1 MCPSLVAFAALL
13 GGVTAAQPAF
23 AQGSAPFA
31 QAITITATAA
41 PERAAEVTAA
51 VDVVA
56 AAEISDRQAAQAIDL
71 LRTIP
76 GLELVQAGS
85 AGKATSLFS
94 RGTNSSHTLVLW
106 NGIELNDPY
115 LGGFDWSTLST
126 DGVLRLEVV
135 RGPYSA
141 LYGSSALGG
150 VVQLVT
156 RRGGGDGTQVGNA
169 RLEGGS
175 NDLLRGGVAAGKRFG
190 ALAVDL
196 SGHLRR
202 GDGEIAND
210 FYDGEEIDLALDAAL
225 GDAATLG
232 ALVRRAASDVGIP
245 YDYAGQPTLRRE
257 QSFATTS
264 VALPFAWTGGVW
276 HLDAQAA
283 TTATDLEVSDPDD
296 PFAAS
301 RAEAGRDQAR
311 LVVRRSLGDE
321 LEATVGGDWDRQEVR
336 SRDAFGSG
344 LADESQRT
352 WSAFGQLAWS
362 HGPLRIDAG
371 ARRDDNDV
379 FGAETSAKA
388 GVAWAVTDAW
398 RLRATY
404 GEAFRA
410 PSLADLYYPGF
421 SNPDLQPESS
431 QSYEVAVEGGRG
443 AWRTTL
449 ALFENDLNNLIEF
462 DFATFVPQN
471 LGRARARGIEGSL
484 AFRRALVDA
493 RLAAT
498 WLDAE
503 NLDTGG
509 PLLRRPEESASLV
522 VFVRPRDWTGGP
534 LLRRPDTSASLV
546 LFVRPGAW
554 TVGGMLRYVGDRT
567 DFGDVALA
575 AYSTLDLSLAWHPG
589 ARWEPFVR
597 VENVFDESYQEAAG
611 YPAPGV
617 GFRAGIGLRF

>member
-1 MCPSLVAFAALL
+1 MRPSLVVFAALL
-13 GGVTAAQPAF
+13 GGVNAAQSQSP
-23 AQGSAPFA
+23 APFA
-31 QAITITATAA
+31 DSITITATAA
-41 PERAAEVTAA
+41 PEKRSEVTAT
-51 VDVVA
+51 VDVIP
-56 AAEISDRQAAQAIDL
+56 AEEIADRQAAQAVDL
-71 LRTIP
+71 LRTVP

-126 DGVLRLEVV
+126 DGVERIEVV

-156 RRGGGDGTQVGNA
+156 RREGGDRLRGQA

-175 NDLLRGGVAAGKRFG
+175 NDYLRGGVAAGKSFG
-190 ALAVDL
+190 GLAVDL

-202 GDGEIAND
+202 GEGEVAND
-210 FYDGEEIDLALDAAL
+210 SYDGEEVDLSLDGSL
-225 GDAATLG
+225 GDTARLG
-232 ALVRRAASDVGIP
+232 GLLRWGASDLGIP
-245 YDYAGQPTLRRE
+245 YDYAGQPTPLRQ

-264 VALPFAWTGGVW
+264 LAVPFSWSSPVW

-283 TTATDLEVSDPDD
+283 RSATDLAVRDPND

-311 LVVRRSLGDE
+311 VVLRRTIASA
-321 LEATVGGDWDRQEVR
+321 LEVSAGADWDRQEVR
-336 SRDAFGSG
+336 ARDAFGPG
-344 LADESQRT
+344 VDDEHQRT
-352 WSAFGQLAWS
+352 WAAFGQLSWTR
-362 HGPLRIDAG
+362 GPLRVDAG
-371 ARRDDNDV
+371 LRRDDNDV

-388 GVAWAVTDAW
+388 GIAWAVGESW
-398 RLRATY
+398 RLRASY

-421 SNPDLQPESS
+421 SNPGLQPESS
-431 QSYEVAVEGGRG
+431 RSYELAVEGGQG
-443 AWRTTL
+443 AWHTTL
-449 ALFENDLNNLIEF
+449 ALFENDLDNLIEF
-462 DFATFVPQN
+462 DFVTFVPQN
-471 LGRARARGIEGSL
+471 LGRARARGIEGAL
-484 AFRRALVDA
+484 AFRRGIVDTRLV
-493 RLAAT
+493 AT

-509 PLLRRPEESASLV
+509 PLLRRPDESASLV
-522 VFVRPRDWTGGP
+522 VFARP
-534 LLRRPDTSASLV
+534 A
-546 LFVRPGAW
+546 AW
-554 TVGGMLRYVGDRT
+554 TIGGVLRHVGDRT

-575 AYSTLDLSLAWHPG
+575 AYSTLDLSLAWRPG
-589 ARWEPFVR
+589 ERWEPFVR
-597 VENVFDESYQEAAG
+597 VENVLDEEYEEAAG

-617 GFRAGIGLRF
+617 GFRAGIDLRF

>member
-1 MCPSLVAFAALL
+1 MRPSLVVFAALL
-13 GGVTAAQPAF
+13 GGVSAATPAVT
-23 AQGSAPFA
+23 QSSAPFA
-31 QAITITATAA
+31 DSITITATAA
-41 PERAAEVTAA
+41 PEKTSVVTAT
-51 VDVVA
+51 VEVVA
-56 AAEISDRQAAQAIDL
+56 EAEIADRQAAQASDL
-71 LRTIP
+71 LRTVP

-126 DGVLRLEVV
+126 DGVERIEVV
-135 RGPYSA
+135 RGPFSA
-141 LYGSSALGG
+141 LYGSNALGG

-156 RRGGGDGTQVGNA
+156 RRGGGDAGLGDV

-175 NDLLRGGVAAGKRFG
+175 HGYLRGGVAGGRRFG
-190 ALAVDL
+190 AFAVDL

-202 GDGEIAND
+202 GDGELAND
-210 FYDGEEIDLALDAAL
+210 FYDGEEVDLALDGAL
-225 GDAATLG
+225 GKSATLG
-232 ALVRRAASDVGIP
+232 ALLRWGASDVGIP
-245 YDYAGQPTLRRE
+245 YDYAGSPSLRRE
-257 QSFATTS
+257 QTFDTRSL
-264 VALPFAWTGGVW
+264 ALPFAWTGALW
-276 HLDAQAA
+276 HVDAQAA
-283 TTATDLEVSDPDD
+283 TTATDLAVSDPDD

-311 LVVRRSLGDE
+311 LVVRRSVGDGLE
-321 LEATVGGDWDRQEVR
+321 LTAGGDWDRQEVR
-336 SRDAFGSG
+336 TRDAFGPG

-352 WSAFGQLAWS
+352 WAAFGQLAWNR
-362 HGPLRIDAG
+362 GPVRIDAG
-371 ARRDDNDV
+371 VRRDDNDV
-379 FGAETSAKA
+379 YGAETSTKA
-388 GVAWAVTDAW
+388 GVAWAVAPAW

-431 QSYEVAVEGGRG
+431 QSYELAVEGGEG
-443 AWRTTL
+443 AWRTTV
-449 ALFENDLNNLIEF
+449 ALFENDLDNLIEF
-462 DFATFVPQN
+462 DFVTFVPQN

-484 AFRRALVDA
+484 AYCRGLFDG

-503 NLDTGG
+503 NLD
-509 PLLRRPEESASLV
+509 
-522 VFVRPRDWTGGP
+522 TGGP

-554 TVGGMLRYVGDRT
+554 TVGGTLRYVSDRT

-575 AYSTLDLSLAWHPG
+575 AYSTLDLSLAWRPNE
-589 ARWEPFVR
+589 RWEPFVR
-597 VENVFDESYQEAAG
+597 FENVLDEEYEEAAG
-611 YPAPGV
+611 YPAPGI
-617 GFRAGIGLRF
+617 GFRAGVGLRF

>member
-1 MCPSLVAFAALL
+1 MRPSFVVLAALL
-13 GGVTAAQPAF
+13 GGVTAAASSV
-23 AQGSAPFA
+23 AQTSVPFA
-31 QAITITATAA
+31 DAITITATAA
-41 PERAAEVTAA
+41 PERTSEVTAT
-51 VDVVA
+51 VDVVS
-56 AAEISDRQAAQAIDL
+56 AAEIADRQAAQAIDL

-126 DGVLRLEVV
+126 DGVERIEVV

-156 RRGGGDGTQVGNA
+156 RRGGDGSHLGDL

-175 NDLLRGGVAAGKRFG
+175 NDYLRGGVAGGRRFG
-190 ALAVDL
+190 AVAVDL

-202 GDGEIAND
+202 SDGEIAND
-210 FYDGEEIDLALDAAL
+210 FYDGEELDLALDGAL

-232 ALVRRAASDVGIP
+232 ALVRWGASDVGIP
-245 YDYAGQPTLRRE
+245 YDYAGTPLARRE
-257 QSFATTS
+257 QSFTTTS
-264 VALPFAWTGGVW
+264 VAVPFAWTGALW

-283 TTATDLEVSDPDD
+283 TTATDLAVSDPDD

-311 LVVRRSLGDE
+311 LVLRRSFGDDF
-321 LEATVGGDWDRQEVR
+321 EASAGGDWDRQAVR
-336 SRDAFGSG
+336 SHDAFGPG
-344 LADESQRT
+344 LTDESQRT
-352 WSAFGQLAWS
+352 WAAFGQLTWTS
-362 HGPLRIDAG
+362 GPLRVDAG
-371 ARRDDNDV
+371 LRRDDNDV

-388 GVAWAVTDAW
+388 GLSWAVSEAW

-421 SNPDLQPESS
+421 SNPELRPESS

-449 ALFENDLNNLIEF
+449 ALFENDMDNLIEF

-471 LGRARARGIEGSL
+471 LGRARARGLEGAL

-509 PLLRRPEESASLV
+509 PLLRRPDASVSLV
-522 VFVRPRDWTGGP
+522 V
-534 LLRRPDTSASLV
+534 
-546 LFVRPGAW
+546 FVRPGAW
-554 TVGGMLRYVGDRT
+554 TVGGVLRYVGDRT

-575 AYSTLDLSLAWHPG
+575 AYSTLDLSLAWRPG
-589 ARWEPFVR
+589 GRWEPFVR
-597 VENVFDESYQEAAG
+597 LENILDESYEEAAG

>member
-1 MCPSLVAFAALL
+1 MRPSLVVFAALL
-13 GGVTAAQPAF
+13 GGVTAAVAAV
-23 AQGSAPFA
+23 AQDPAPFA
-31 QAITITATAA
+31 DSITITATG
-41 PERAAEVTAA
+41 ESEKAAEVPAT
-51 VDVVA
+51 VDVVT
-56 AAEISDRQAAQAIDL
+56 AAEIADRQAVQAVDL

-126 DGVLRLEVV
+126 DGVERVEVV
-135 RGPYSA
+135 RGPFSA

-156 RRGGGDGTQVGNA
+156 RRGGGDGTHLGQAG
-169 RLEGGS
+169 LEGGS
-175 NDLLRGGVAAGKRFG
+175 NDYLRGGVAGGGRFG

-202 GDGEIAND
+202 GEGEVAND
-210 FYDGEEIDLALDAAL
+210 HYDGEEANLALDGVL
-225 GDAATLG
+225 GDSATLG
-232 ALVRRAASDVGIP
+232 ALVRWAASDVGIP
-245 YDYAGQPTLRRE
+245 YDYAGVPTLRRE
-257 QSFATTS
+257 QAFETTSFA
-264 VALPFAWTGGVW
+264 VPFAWTAERW
-276 HLDAQAA
+276 HVDAQAA
-283 TTATDLEVSDPDD
+283 TAATDLAVSDPDD

-301 RAEAGRDQAR
+301 RAEAGRDQSR
-311 LVVRRSLGDE
+311 LVVRRSFGDDF
-321 LEATVGGDWDRQEVR
+321 EASAGGDWDSQEVR
-336 SRDAFGSG
+336 TRDAFGPG
-344 LADESQRT
+344 LSDESQST
-352 WSAFGQLAWS
+352 WAAFGQLSWS
-362 HGPLRIDAG
+362 PGALRVDAG
-371 ARRDDNDV
+371 VRRDDNDV

-388 GVAWAVTDAW
+388 GIAWAISDAW

-421 SNPDLQPESS
+421 SNPDLQPEES
-431 QSYEVAVEGGRG
+431 QSYELAVEGGSG
-443 AWRTTL
+443 GWRTMV
-449 ALFENDLNNLIEF
+449 ALFENDLDNLIEF

-471 LGRARARGIEGSL
+471 LGRARARGVEGSL
-484 AFRRALVDA
+484 ALRRGLFDG
-493 RLAAT
+493 RLTAT

-522 VFVRPRDWTGGP
+522 VFVRPG
-534 LLRRPDTSASLV
+534 S
-546 LFVRPGAW
+546 F
-554 TVGGMLRYVGDRT
+554 TVGGIARYVGDRT
-567 DFGDVALA
+567 DFGDVALD
-575 AYSTLDLSLAWHPG
+575 AYSTLDLSLAWRF
-589 ARWEPFVR
+589 AERWEPFVR
-597 VENVFDESYQEAAG
+597 VDNVLDEEYEEAAG
-611 YPAPGV
+611 YPAPGL

>member
-1 MCPSLVAFAALL
+1 MRPSLVVFAALL
-13 GGVTAAQPAF
+13 GGVTAASAQSPAPY
-23 AQGSAPFA
+23 ADS
-31 QAITITATAA
+31 ITITATAQ
-41 PERAAEVTAA
+41 PERAAEVPATVDVVTAAEIADRRAVQA
-51 VDVVA
+51 VDV
-56 AAEISDRQAAQAIDL
+56 
-71 LRTIP
+71 LRTLP
-76 GLELVQAGS
+76 GLELVQTGS

-126 DGVLRLEVV
+126 DGVERVEVV
-135 RGPYSA
+135 RGPFSA

-156 RRGGGDGTQVGNA
+156 RRGGGGGTHLGTVG
-169 RLEGGS
+169 LEGGS
-175 NDLLRGGVAAGKRFG
+175 NDYLRGGVAAGRRFG

-202 GDGEIAND
+202 GEGEVAND
-210 FYDGEEIDLALDAAL
+210 FYDGEEIALALDGAL
-225 GDAATLG
+225 GESATLG
-232 ALVRRAASDVGIP
+232 ALVRWGASDVGIP
-245 YDYAGQPTLRRE
+245 YDYAGEPTLQRE
-257 QSFATTS
+257 QAFETTS
-264 VALPFAWTGGVW
+264 FALPFAWTRESW
-276 HLDAQAA
+276 HVDAQAA
-283 TTATDLEVSDPDD
+283 TTATDLAVSDPDD

-311 LVVRRSLGDE
+311 LVVRRSFGDDFE
-321 LEATVGGDWDRQEVR
+321 VSAGGDWDSQEVR
-336 SRDAFGSG
+336 TRDAFGPG

-352 WSAFGQLAWS
+352 WAAFGQLSWS
-362 HGPLRIDAG
+362 PGALRVDAG
-371 ARRDDNDV
+371 VRRDDNDV

-388 GVAWAVTDAW
+388 GVAWAISPAW

-421 SNPDLQPESS
+421 SNPNLQPEDS
-431 QSYEVAVEGGRG
+431 QSYELAVEGGSG
-443 AWRTTL
+443 GWSTTV
-449 ALFENDLNNLIEF
+449 ALFENDLDNLIEF

-471 LGRARARGIEGSL
+471 LGRARARGVEGSL
-484 AFRRALVDA
+484 ALRRGLFDGRLV
-493 RLAAT
+493 AT

-522 VFVRPRDWTGGP
+522 VFVRPG
-534 LLRRPDTSASLV
+534 S
-546 LFVRPGAW
+546 F
-554 TVGGMLRYVGDRT
+554 TVGGVVRYVGDRT

-575 AYSTLDLSLAWHPG
+575 AYTTVDLSLALRLG
-589 ARWEPFVR
+589 KRWEPFLR
-597 VENVFDESYQEAAG
+597 VENVLDEDYAEAAG
-611 YPAPGV
+611 FPAPGL
-617 GFRAGIGLRF
+617 GFRAGLDLRF

>member
-1 MCPSLVAFAALL
+1 MRPSLVAFAALL
-13 GGVTAAQPAF
+13 GGVTAAQPAV
-23 AQGSAPFA
+23 AQSSAPFA
-31 QAITITATAA
+31 EAITITATAA

-126 DGVLRLEVV
+126 DGVERIEVV

-156 RRGGGDGTQVGNA
+156 RRGGGDGAQVGNA

-175 NDLLRGGVAAGKRFG
+175 NEFLRGGVAAGKRFG

-232 ALVRRAASDVGIP
+232 ALVRRGASDVGIP
-245 YDYAGQPTLRRE
+245 YDYAGQPTLQRE
-257 QSFATTS
+257 QNFATTS

-421 SNPDLQPESS
+421 ANPALQPESS

-449 ALFENDLNNLIEF
+449 ALFENDMDNLIEF

-471 LGRARARGIEGSL
+471 LGRARARGVEGSL

-509 PLLRRPEESASLV
+509 PLLRRPQESASLV
-522 VFVRPRDWTGGP
+522 VFVRPRDWT
-534 LLRRPDTSASLV
+534 
-546 LFVRPGAW
+546 
-554 TVGGMLRYVGDRT
+554 VGGVLRYVGDRT

-575 AYSTLDLSLAWHPG
+575 AYTTLDLSLAWHPG

>member
-1 MCPSLVAFAALL
+1 MRPSLVVFAALL
-13 GGVTAAQPAF
+13 GGVTAAV
-23 AQGSAPFA
+23 AQEPAPFA
-31 QAITITATAA
+31 DSITITATAT
-41 PERAAEVTAA
+41 PEKTSAVTAT

-56 AAEISDRQAAQAIDL
+56 AGEIADRQAVQATDL
-71 LRTIP
+71 LRTLP

-115 LGGFDWSTLST
+115 LGGFDWSTLAT
-126 DGVLRLEVV
+126 DGVERIEVV

-141 LYGSSALGG
+141 LYGSNALGG

-156 RRGGGDGTQVGNA
+156 RRGGGDGSHLGDA

-175 NDLLRGGVAAGKRFG
+175 NETLRAGVAGGRRFG

-210 FYDGEEIDLALDAAL
+210 FYDGEELDLSLDGAL

-232 ALVRRAASDVGIP
+232 ALVRWGASDVGIP
-245 YDYAGQPTLRRE
+245 YDYSGQPALRRE
-257 QSFATTS
+257 QNFATTAIA
-264 VALPFAWTGGVW
+264 VPFAWTGARW
-276 HLDAQAA
+276 HLDTQAA
-283 TTATDLEVSDPDD
+283 TSATDLEVTDPDD
-296 PFAAS
+296 PLAAS

-311 LVVRRSLGDE
+311 IVLRRSLGDE
-321 LEATVGGDWDRQEVR
+321 LEATAGGDWDRQKVR
-336 SRDAFGSG
+336 TRDAFGPG

-352 WSAFGQLAWS
+352 WAAFGQLAWS

-371 ARRDDNDV
+371 VRRDDNDV

-388 GVAWAVTDAW
+388 GVAWAVSDAW

-421 SNPDLQPESS
+421 SNPELQPESS
-431 QSYEVAVEGGRG
+431 QSYELAVEGGQG
-443 AWRTTL
+443 AWRTTV
-449 ALFENDLNNLIEF
+449 ALFENDLDNLIEF
-462 DFATFVPQN
+462 DFVTFVPQN
-471 LGRARARGIEGSL
+471 LGRARARGVEGSL
-484 AFRRALVDA
+484 AYRRGLVDA

-509 PLLRRPEESASLV
+509 PLLRRPDASASLV
-522 VFVRPRDWTGGP
+522 V
-534 LLRRPDTSASLV
+534 
-546 LFVRPGAW
+546 FVRPGAW
-554 TVGGMLRYVGDRT
+554 TVGGVLRHVGDRT
-567 DFGDVALA
+567 DFGEVALA
-575 AYSTLDLSLAWHPG
+575 AYSTLDLSLAWRAEG
-589 ARWEPFVR
+589 RWEPFVR
-597 VENVFDESYQEAAG
+597 VENVLDESYEEAAG
-611 YPAPGV
+611 YPAPGI
-617 GFRAGIGLRF
+617 GFRAGIGVRF

>member
-1 MCPSLVAFAALL
+1 MRPSLVHFAALL
-13 GGVTAAQPAF
+13 GGVTAAS
-23 AQGSAPFA
+23 AQSSAPFTDS
-31 QAITITATAA
+31 ITITATAR
-41 PERAAEVTAA
+41 PERAAEVPAT
-51 VDVVA
+51 VDVVT
-56 AAEISDRQAAQAIDL
+56 AAEIADRKADQASDL

-115 LGGFDWSTLST
+115 LGGFDWSTLAT
-126 DGVLRLEVV
+126 DGVERIEVV
-135 RGPYSA
+135 RGPFSA
-141 LYGSSALGG
+141 LYGSNALGG

-156 RRGGGDGTQVGNA
+156 RRGGGDGTHLGDA

-175 NDLLRGGVAAGKRFG
+175 NDYLRGGVGGGRRIG

-210 FYDGEEIDLALDAAL
+210 FYDGEEVDLALDGAL
-225 GDAATLG
+225 GDSATLG
-232 ALVRRAASDVGIP
+232 ALLRWGASAVGIP
-245 YDYAGQPTLRRE
+245 YDYAGQPSLRRE
-257 QSFATTS
+257 QNFATT
-264 VALPFAWTGGVW
+264 ALAVPFAWTGARW
-276 HLDAQAA
+276 HFDAQGARSV
-283 TTATDLEVSDPDD
+283 TDLEVRDPDD

-311 LVVRRSLGDE
+311 AVVRRSLGDD
-321 LEATVGGDWDRQEVR
+321 LVATVGGDWDRQEVR
-336 SRDAFGSG
+336 TRDAFGPG
-344 LADESQRT
+344 VADESQRT
-352 WSAFGQLAWS
+352 WAAFGQLAWS
-362 HGPLRIDAG
+362 HGPWRVDAG
-371 ARRDDNDV
+371 VRRDDNDV

-388 GVAWAVTDAW
+388 GVAWAVTEAW

-421 SNPDLQPESS
+421 SNPGLQPESS
-431 QSYEVAVEGGRG
+431 RSYELAVEGGQG
-443 AWRTTL
+443 AWHTTL
-449 ALFENDLNNLIEF
+449 ALFENDLDNLIEF
-462 DFATFVPQN
+462 DFVTFVPQN
-471 LGRARARGIEGSL
+471 LGRARARGIEGAL
-484 AFRRALVDA
+484 AFRRGIVDTRLV
-493 RLAAT
+493 AT

-509 PLLRRPEESASLV
+509 PLLRRPDESASLV
-522 VFVRPRDWTGGP
+522 VFARP
-534 LLRRPDTSASLV
+534 A
-546 LFVRPGAW
+546 AW
-554 TVGGMLRYVGDRT
+554 TIGGVLRHVGDRT

-575 AYSTLDLSLAWHPG
+575 AYSTLDLSLAWRQG
-589 ARWEPFVR
+589 ERWEPFVR
-597 VENVFDESYQEAAG
+597 VENVLDEEYEEAAG

-617 GFRAGIGLRF
+617 GFRAGIDLRF